1 MGAIH
6 ARDKSMIGLTLAIA
20 ESQSL
25 EELGATCHTAARH
38 LIDMPTIGLYLKL
51 ERSPGLIVSHNAPQ
65 GFLNEYISDLAPC
78 DPLFEAI
85 KETRHAV
92 PGSRLRQS
100 KREGVRVMNDLLQ
113 RWGFSENMCGPLF
126 VGAQIAG
133 FIYVADQRMCEAG
146 PTRTERMDYICRAAS
161 LALDH
166 IAAAREMG
174 SATMQT
180 LVCLPGSGKSL
191 PPRLAE
197 VAALVCKGLT
207 NKQIART
214 LNISHHTVKEH
225 VASLCIRFG
234 VSNRTGLATAFRPR
248 VN

>member
-1 MGAIH
+1 MGTINAQD
-6 ARDKSMIGLTLAIA
+6 RSMIGLTLAIA
-20 ESQSL
+20 ESRSL
-25 EELGATCHTAARH
+25 EELGATCHTAACH
-38 LIDMPTIGLYLKL
+38 LIDMPTMGLYLKL

-92 PGSRLRQS
+92 PGSRLRRS

-126 VGAQIAG
+126 VGTQIAG
-133 FIYVADQRMCEAG
+133 FIYVADQRLCEAG

-161 LALDH
+161 LALGH
-166 IAAAREMG
+166 IAQRDDMD
-174 SATMQT
+174 STTQM
-180 LVCLPGSGKSL
+180 LVCLPGTRL

-207 NKQIART
+207 NKEIART

-225 VASLCIRFG
+225 VGSLCGRLG
-234 VSNRTGLATAFRPR
+234 VQNRTGLAMAFRPR